1 MLLKIHSN
9 TMKTAI
15 MFHQPNIFSPIFIIS
30 EKGKRGP
37 KTSFAVESPEQAS
50 ETLCMMDQSI
60 RKC

>member
-1 MLLKIHSN
+1 MLLKIHNN

-37 KTSFAVESPEQAS
+37 KTSFAVE
-50 ETLCMMDQSI
+50 LQSRPVKNYAGWI
-60 RKC
+60 SL